1 MNQELSPETLI
12 KFSQKLKDLDLNTEE
27 FYYMPIHPWQW
38 YNKMNPTFSSEIA
51 LQNIVLLG
59 EAEDLYRAQQS
70 IRTFFNTSN
79 PDKFYVKQ
87 LCLF

>member
-1 MNQELSPETLI
+1 
-12 KFSQKLKDLDLNTEE
+12 
-27 FYYMPIHPWQW
+27 
-38 YNKMNPTFSSEIA
+38 MNPTFSSEIA

-79 PDKFYVKQ
+79 PDKFYVKTAMSV
-87 LCLF
+87 LNMGFMRGLSPYYMKATRLLISG

>member
-59 EAEDLYRAQQS
+59 GRRL
-70 IRTFFNTSN
+70 IPRTTVYPYFFNTSN